1 MVRNRA
7 RLSNFSVGGAKAGI
21 IGLAVFKLMGCS
33 KALYMDKMPPTKKEL
48 SQFCESSFL
57 SAFDYSTA
65 LTASNSERISLLGAF
80 VNFETAKITA
90 AETRNAGR
98 SS

>member
-1 MVRNRA
+1 MA
-7 RLSNFSVGGAKAGI
+7 F
-21 IGLAVFKLMGCS
+21 FKLMGYS
-33 KALYMDKMPPTKKEL
+33 KISYTNKMSPTKKEL

-65 LTASNSERISLLGAF
+65 LTASNSERISSLGAF